1 MRSEQSQE
9 ERREEETIRKGKRPY
24 KLGRDGRR
32 GNGRGGGR
40 RRAGWKLPAGVI
52 ITIEMPLG
60 DERLELNCCFT
71 SPLISSIS
79 SSLLLL
85 FFFSANFFL
94 NHLPTFLLIA
104 SSPHFAFSSFFPS
117 SFLICVSS
125 PLLFFF
131 FFILLSASFTWAS
144 FLHLLLLCC
153 ISSHSARASSHHLA
167 PPHPTLRLPRAGL
180 DRSSPP
186 AVSSTELNHDTKRL
200 LWPQTLGHLTAA
212 RAR

>member
-1 MRSEQSQE
+1 MRSKQSQE
-9 ERREEETIRKGKRPY
+9 ERRKEETIRKGKRPY

-131 FFILLSASFTWAS
+131 FFYFAVSQFYLGFFPSPFAPLLYLFSLSES
-144 FLHLLLLCC
+144 LLTSPST
-153 ISSHSARASSHHLA
+153 SSPYLA
-167 PPHPTLRLPRAGL
+167 PPQ
-180 DRSSPP
+180 SWS
-186 AVSSTELNHDTKRL
+186 
-200 LWPQTLGHLTAA
+200 
-212 RAR
+212 